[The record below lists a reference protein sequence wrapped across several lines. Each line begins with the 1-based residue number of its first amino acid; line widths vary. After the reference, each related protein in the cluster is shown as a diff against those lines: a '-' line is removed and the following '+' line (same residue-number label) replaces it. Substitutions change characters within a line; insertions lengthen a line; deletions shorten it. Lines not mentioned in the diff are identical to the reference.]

1 MISRC
6 THLRQEGSY
15 APSWYRCPHRRS
27 SPHRLPLSRINV
39 GTHADTEYPHHN
51 IGIIGKRLLLV
62 NTLSNPNAIGGG
74 RQCRRSRKGL
84 PHHPQK

>member
-15 APSWYRCPHRRS
+15 APLSSWYRHCPHRRS

-39 GTHADTEYPHHN
+39 GSHADTEYPHHN
-51 IGIIGKRLLLV
+51 IDSIGE
-62 NTLSNPNAIGGG
+62 
-74 RQCRRSRKGL
+74 
-84 PHHPQK
+84 PHF